1 MYEKNT
7 ALLIIDVQEEMFSDP
22 RNPIYK
28 SDELLS
34 KIKNLIEKARV
45 SKIPI
50 IYIQHT
56 EKDEE
61 PMGKGKPG
69 WEIHHRVSPLNDD
82 KVILKYTPD
91 SFNNTELQEILSSSK
106 ISKLLIAGLQTEYC
120 IDTTCRRAFS
130 LGYDTTLVMDAHS
143 TYNSKTLTAEQII
156 QHHNSII
163 GSWFAKLIPCD
174 EITFE

>member
-1 MYEKNT
+1 MKKNT
-7 ALLIIDVQEEMFSDP
+7 ALLIIDVQEEMFSDTQ
-22 RNPIYK
+22 NPLYK

-34 KIKNLIEKARV
+34 KVKFLIELARI

-69 WEIHHRVSPLNDD
+69 WKIHHRVSPLKDD
-82 KVILKYTPD
+82 IVVLKYTPD
-91 SFNNTELQEILSSSK
+91 SFHNTELHEILSARNISK
-106 ISKLLIAGLQTEYC
+106 IVIAGLQTEYC
-120 IDTTCRRAFS
+120 IDTTCRRAYS
-130 LGYDTTLVMDAHS
+130 LGYDTTLVRDAHS
-143 TYNSKTLTAEQII
+143 TYNNKTLTAEQII
-156 QHHNSII
+156 EHHNQII